1 MADRHERLETIMELL
16 DRECGGCK
24 ATMAQA
30 QLEPC
35 RLCNRYFCP
44 DCAFRAYG
52 RRFCSDDCSK
62 TFFYGDEDDQDEPI
76 GPDE

>member
-1 MADRHERLETIMELL
+1 MA
-16 DRECGGCK
+16 K
-24 ATMAQA
+24 A

-35 RLCNRYFCP
+35 RLCNRYFCA

-62 TFFYGDEDDQDEPI
+62 TFFYGDEDDQDERI
-76 GPDE
+76 DPDE